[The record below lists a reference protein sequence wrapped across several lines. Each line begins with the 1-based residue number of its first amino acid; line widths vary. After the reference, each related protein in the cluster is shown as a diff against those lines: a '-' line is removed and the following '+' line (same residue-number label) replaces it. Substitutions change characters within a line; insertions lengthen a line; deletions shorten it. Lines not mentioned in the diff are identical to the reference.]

1 MLGLGLGLNDHVHA
15 TLCPL
20 QDLHTFRAW
29 ISMAR
34 TNRFLKI
41 QWTQSAFGCSST
53 EWRLF
58 LVYTVWR
65 LGHPNINHSLFHCFP
80 YLLVGEHPDT
90 STPICLFS
98 LFDSCNPSGQ
108 EPLLDRSWEAPKKAC
123 WPVVRA
129 RSLVEARKREML
141 LGPTRLNHL
150 QKNIQCQHYLST
162 HVWTSVHCYWKFLC
176 QKISFEF
183 SIIQRIPS
191 MSL

>member
-90 STPICLFS
+90 STPICFFS

-108 EPLLDRSWEAPKKAC
+108 EPLLDRSWEAPKKGVLTSC
-123 WPVVRA
+123 KGSVVGGSTKKRNVA
-129 RSLVEARKREML
+129 GSNPSEPSTKKYTVSTLLKHTCLNFCSLL
-141 LGPTRLNHL
+141 LEVPLP
-150 QKNIQCQHYLST
+150 
-162 HVWTSVHCYWKFLC
+162 
-176 QKISFEF
+176 ED
-183 SIIQRIPS
+183 
-191 MSL
+191 